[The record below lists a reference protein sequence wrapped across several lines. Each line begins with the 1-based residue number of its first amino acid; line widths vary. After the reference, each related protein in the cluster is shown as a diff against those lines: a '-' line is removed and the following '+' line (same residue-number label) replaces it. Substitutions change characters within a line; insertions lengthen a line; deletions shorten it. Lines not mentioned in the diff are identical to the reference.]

1 MTGNLFLKGDAR
13 LHFAIANE
21 DGNVRMWL
29 YKDKGGDGVRINNGI
44 DGGGEFIF
52 GKDNQFYSPGDIRAG
67 SARFAAADSD
77 IYGTCWGGWLSTWLN
92 NQFNTRATMAWVR
105 QYFVQDI
112 RQSGIM
118 SLSVGTN
125 ANTQTP
131 EGGVVI
137 GAIVHGNWDNNEELK
152 YTWLQKNI
160 NGTWLTVG
168 RV

>member
-1 MTGNLFLKGDAR
+1 M
-13 LHFAIANE
+13 
-21 DGNVRMWL
+21 
-29 YKDKGGDGVRINNGI
+29 
-44 DGGGEFIF
+44 
-52 GKDNQFYSPGDIRAG
+52 
-67 SARFAAADSD
+67 
-77 IYGTCWGGWLSTWLN
+77 WGGWLNQWLGSQLTVRDN
-92 NQFNTRATMAWVR
+92 NINARATWDWVS
-105 QYFVQDI
+105 QNFVKDI

-118 SLSVGTN
+118 NLSVGTN

-160 NGTWLTVG
+160 NGTWLTTG